1 MDCRT
6 PGFSVHHQLPELT
19 QTHVYPVGDAIQPS
33 HPVVPFNIIDSS
45 QYQDSSQDLRAELL
59 PPPAFKRTSYLGQAG
74 GILESPHQ
82 PSRDE
87 SSRARGIGLALSLPS
102 RGGVA
107 VIQSLSRVL
116 LFMTPWTAVCQ
127 ASLSFSIFW
136 SLIKLMSI
144 ELVMPSYHLILY
156 DPLLLLPSIFPSIR
170 VFSNEG
176 GLLLSVILSTTHS
189 AFHVAG
195 A

>member
-1 MDCRT
+1 MRRKNHLLLHTQKVLFGVWWT
-6 PGFSVHHQLPELT
+6 PW
-19 QTHVYPVGDAIQPS
+19 
-33 HPVVPFNIIDSS
+33 
-45 QYQDSSQDLRAELL
+45 
-59 PPPAFKRTSYLGQAG
+59 GQSRRIMQGSWGTPTRHASKFWPY
-74 GILESPHQ
+74 LES
-82 PSRDE
+82 S
-87 SSRARGIGLALSLPS
+87 
-102 RGGVA
+102 
-107 VIQSLSRVL
+107 VITVVQWLSRFR

-176 GLLLSVILSTTHS
+176 GLLLSVLLSTTHS

-195 A
+195 AWNIFVWWKNHHISIV

>member
-19 QTHVYPVGDAIQPS
+19 QTHVYPVGDAIQSS
-33 HPVVPFNIIDSS
+33 HPLLSPSISLTPANIRIPVRISGLS
-45 QYQDSSQDLRAELL
+45 WSHLQPSRQPLTWVRLQGSLN
-59 PPPAFKRTSYLGQAG
+59 
-74 GILESPHQ
+74 SPHQ
-82 PSRDE
+82 PGGDE

-107 VIQSLSRVL
+107 VIQSLSHVL

-127 ASLSFSIFW
+127 ASLSFTIFW

-144 ELVMPSYHLILY
+144 ELVMPSNHLILCWS
-156 DPLLLLPSIFPSIR
+156 LLFLPSIFPR
-170 VFSNEG
+170 VFSNEAT
-176 GLLLSVILSTTHS
+176 LLIIWPEN
-189 AFHVAG
+189 
-195 A
+195 